1 MLGKGYIAINR
12 PLKTIL
18 VRAQKK
24 ERAVEKASIVL
35 KNTEVILKRMSVV
48 IWMVNAILMRY
59 QMEVRNNLSYS
70 GGKAILANK
79 VAKSLAELHSCP
91 SVLWKV
97 ELVSNEIRHMAE
109 AISKQ
114 SVEGEAWFLMTAH
127 NKMQGREK

>member
-24 ERAVEKASIVL
+24 ERAVEKASVVL
-35 KNTEVILKRMSVV
+35 KNTKVILNRMSVV

-59 QMEVRNNLSYS
+59 QMEVRNKLSS
-70 GGKAILANK
+70 NGGKAILANK
-79 VAKSLAELHSCP
+79 VAKNLAELHSCP

-114 SVEGEAWFLMTAH
+114 SVGEAWFLMTAH
-127 NKMQGREK
+127 NRMQGREK